1 MYADCGVVGVAT
13 NTDPN
18 TKTRKEQGPEAP
30 ANEAPT
36 NTDRTSAGNIPN
48 YCFACGRDN
57 PEGLGL
63 QFAFDEERKSYVCRF
78 ELSRRHTGPPGHAH
92 GGIIATILDEAMGKA
107 NRISEVTA
115 VTQSMTVEYLRL
127 VPLGKPLVAEGWQR
141 SIVDVFTSTWPNCAA
156 WRARY
161 WRAAKADFSPS
172 IRKKCS
178 AGTSSKAIAGAEN
191 RTSQSRARLIGNGC
205 ARQGKWLRP
214 AREMAAPGKG
224 NGCA

>member
-13 NTDPN
+13 NTDSN

-107 NRISEVTA
+107 TRISEVTA

-141 SIVDVFTSTWPNCAA
+141 SIRGRVHVNVAELRSLEGEIL
-156 WRARY
+156 ARSEG
-161 WRAAKADFSPS
+161 RFLAIDPKKMFSRH
-172 IRKKCS
+172 IK
-178 AGTSSKAIAGAEN
+178 
-191 RTSQSRARLIGNGC
+191 QSDSWSG
-205 ARQGKWLRP
+205 Q
-214 AREMAAPGKG
+214 
-224 NGCA
+224 